1 MRYRWFA
8 KDEDDTDEM
17 GIPKSRVFRE
27 MEESEEEKGEEK
39 LFSRGELTSILLT
52 ALIMLYGISEQ
63 DLPVTFLTVSVLMFM
78 LRRLTVFVTTGTG
91 ETISNVMK
99 GFSIGLFI
107 GAILLA
113 FM

>member
-8 KDEDDTDEM
+8 KDRDDTDEM
-17 GIPKSRVFRE
+17 GMPRSRAFRD
-27 MEESEEEKGEEK
+27 MEDSEEANDEEK

-63 DLPVTFLTVSVLMFM
+63 DLPVTFLTVSVLLFM
-78 LRRLTVFVTTGTG
+78 LRRLTVFVKTGTG
-91 ETISNVMK
+91 ETISNILK

-107 GAILLA
+107 GAIILA

>member
-8 KDEDDTDEM
+8 KEEDDTDEM
-17 GIPKSRVFRE
+17 GIPKSRAFKG
-27 MEESEEEKGEEK
+27 MEESEEEKGEGK
-39 LFSRGELTSILLT
+39 LFSRGELTSIILT

-63 DLPVTFLTVSVLMFM
+63 DLPVVFLTISVLMFM
-78 LRRLTVFVTTGTG
+78 LRRLTVFMETGAG
-91 ETISNVMK
+91 ATISNVLK

-107 GAILLA
+107 GAIAMA